1 MRKYV
6 ACVAVA
12 LATTATLIAP
22 AVAGAH
28 VRQTSR
34 AQKGKMDLIVVGKR
48 DARREFY
55 VERTQASTMV
65 AHVASCLAG
74 QLSPNYCSPPTEDN
88 LFGAFSYNDG
98 STTFGSTNTNNCKA
112 LGYTSE
118 PCGVYTTTTSG
129 QSELIVAFVG
139 ADGPTSGGQSITVSC
154 TTYSGGTCPVTF
166 HKFASETAAG
176 GDSEVWY
183 ADASSTIS
191 KTAPIFVKATVGK
204 ACGGKWSACDVG
216 LQVVTFKN
224 AITAGASGAQAI
236 GLGASSACYSA
247 SAAPSCSLT
256 TTEPDSFVWAAYS
269 DPISGT
275 TPPTWPSG
283 QFAIGV
289 ADAFDQPGTFGLQ
302 FQGTC
307 SGSCSPMSLPSDG
320 LYQNPFTISP
330 TSFGTLGTKVT
341 INDTAPTNKPFNLVD
356 VEIL

>member
-48 DARREFY
+48 NARREFY
-55 VERTQASTMV
+55 VQRIQPSTTVAQA
-65 AHVASCLAG
+65 ASCPAG
-74 QLSPNYCSPPTEDN
+74 GPFIPNYCTSPVEDN
-88 LFGAFSYNDG
+88 LFGAFSYDAG
-98 STTFGSTNTNNCKA
+98 STTFGSTNNSNCRA
-112 LGYTSE
+112 LGYSGQ
-118 PCGVYTTTTSG
+118 PCGVYTTV
-129 QSELIVAFVG
+129 QNELIVAFVG
-139 ADGPTSGGQSITVSC
+139 GDAPSGGGQTVTVSC

-166 HKFASETAAG
+166 HKFASENAAG
-176 GDSEVWY
+176 ADSEVWY
-183 ADASSTIS
+183 ADATNIIS
-191 KTAPIFVKATVGK
+191 KTAPIFVKTTAGK
-204 ACGGKWSACDVG
+204 GCGGRWPDCDVA
-216 LQVVTFKN
+216 LQAVTFKN
-224 AITAGASGAQAI
+224 AITPGASGAQAI
-236 GLGASSACYSA
+236 GLGASSTCYSA
-247 SAAPSCSLT
+247 SGAPSCSLT
-256 TTEPDSFVWAAYS
+256 TTESDSMVWAAYS

-275 TPPTWPSG
+275 TPPTWPSN

-289 ADAFDQPGTFGLQ
+289 ADANDEPGTFGLQ
-302 FQGTC
+302 FVGTC

-330 TSFGTLGTKVT
+330 TSFLSNGTKVT